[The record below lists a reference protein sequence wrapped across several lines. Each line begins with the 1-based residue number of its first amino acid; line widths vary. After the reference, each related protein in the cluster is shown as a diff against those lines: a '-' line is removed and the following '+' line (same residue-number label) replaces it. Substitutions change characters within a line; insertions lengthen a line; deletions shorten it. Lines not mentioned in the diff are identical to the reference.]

1 MKVGIKQ
8 RKKKRRALA
17 QQFLTRSGQPIDM
30 EAVRKS
36 MELRNRQFQGIGQFI
51 YQFSQLQFSIR
62 HVLHA
67 RLGLSAEY
75 FDIVTGPYDFVML
88 CNVTEKA
95 SIVRYPA
102 KEADIE
108 KVFKECR
115 KLNDSRVLVAHAMWT
130 DDSDGLSARSFSRT
144 SLKTQ
149 THQFKRDELE
159 RLSAKAQE
167 LMQRVIGFQGKS

>member
-1 MKVGIKQ
+1 M
-8 RKKKRRALA
+8 
-17 QQFLTRSGQPIDM
+17 
-30 EAVRKS
+30 
-36 MELRNRQFQGIGQFI
+36 
-51 YQFSQLQFSIR
+51 
-62 HVLHA
+62 LHA

-95 SIVRYPA
+95 SIVKYPA

-130 DDSDGLSARSFSRT
+130 DDFDGLSARSFSRT

-149 THQFKRDELE
+149 THEFKKDELE

-167 LMQRVIGFQGKS
+167 LMQRVIGFRGKS

>member
-1 MKVGIKQ
+1 MGIKQ
-8 RKKKRRALA
+8 RKKKRRARA
-17 QQFLTRSGQPIDM
+17 QQFLTRSGQPIDI

-67 RLGLSAEY
+67 RLGLSADY

-88 CNVTEKA
+88 CNVTEKV
-95 SIVRYPA
+95 SIVKYPA
-102 KEADIE
+102 KEPDIE

-130 DDSDGLSARSFSRT
+130 DNLEGLSAKSFSRS

-149 THQFKRDELE
+149 TYDFKKDELE
-159 RLSAKAQE
+159 RLADKAQE